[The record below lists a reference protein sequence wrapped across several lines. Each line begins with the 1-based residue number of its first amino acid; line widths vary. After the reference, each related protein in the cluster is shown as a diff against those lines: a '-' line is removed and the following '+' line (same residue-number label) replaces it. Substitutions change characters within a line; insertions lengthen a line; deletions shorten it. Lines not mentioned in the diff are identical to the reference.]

1 MSKAMEPD
9 LQSPLGRAGG
19 QMAKKSPKEWSHP
32 SDNWLR
38 GFVLDNR

>member
-9 LQSPLGRAGG
+9 LQTPLGRASG
-19 QMAKKSPKEWSHP
+19 QPGKEWSHP

-38 GFVLDNR
+38 GFVLVSVM